1 MTEKQDLSKNLSHG
15 LNQNSNGDIF
25 SLLDED
31 LSLDFS
37 AEEIESIKKESTQYA
52 EEMPIVKE
60 EEILD
65 TEKISEL
72 ILFGEDK
79 MKIIEEYVLLLE
91 KSKKEDIQELNR
103 EIHGLKGEFGM
114 AGAKT
119 LQLLLHT
126 IEEYTGDFLHGYKNL
141 EDITPVVQKVFVKSR
156 ELFSYLCDGT
166 YEDRLNKEKEILPTD
181 DYLDKTDHILST
193 IHEQISALESDTS
206 NKSALDI
213 LHDNIHSLYA
223 GLDFSR
229 LKKHIH
235 ISESLIDNIETD
247 KEILETN
254 LPIIKQNILSFSKMI
269 DAIIDSRLKGEE
281 GKDYYEKA
289 MGSDLQTTSKKRPKD
304 DSHIW
309 INIDVLNNLLRE
321 VDEARLNSTLVKSTL
336 YILNN
341 ALKDLQDVT
350 ERKSQNLRDLE
361 KESNSR
367 IQSSS
372 DIIVFNTKMPD
383 EKKENELEEIGNKK
397 SESND
402 DFDPLEKDR
411 YKTLQTLTS
420 SLIEAQI
427 DLEEVLEAI
436 TQIKNI
442 QENYSESLEESIINA
457 QDILT
462 RTRLIP
468 FYEKGS
474 SDIRTSVRDSAT
486 SLGKK
491 VKVEIQNERIEI
503 DRVILEKLK
512 PQIGHTIRNSVAHG
526 IESPETRL
534 ALGKPE
540 TGLITVNL
548 HQEGGRLTITIK
560 DDGAGI
566 NVKKVREKAIEKN
579 LWDASKPMSDAEA
592 VDMICMPDFSTVDK
606 EDVNL
611 VAGRGIGMD
620 AVKNEI
626 LSMGGRYDIE
636 SEQGKG
642 MKVEIQIPTSI
653 STVST
658 LLVSVGSE
666 ILAIPVDVIEKI
678 TSIDQ
683 EEIKVANNKGFI
695 KVDGKNVDFK
705 YLNNLAKIEVPQLEM
720 MKYKNLIVTSGNGVS
735 IAVMVDKLLGVYHV
749 PIKTISRTLSNI
761 PGVISATILS
771 DGKAAFV
778 YDPTRAKVSL
788 LRYYG
793 LTSENDKE
801 IILPNN
807 LFNNKKHEQIEEK
820 YLVMVVDDS
829 NTVRQHTARFLTKNG
844 YNHLLAKDGKHGIDL
859 LASNIPDVILLD
871 VEMPKMDGF
880 DFARHVR
887 EHERYHDI
895 PIIMIT
901 SRSGDKHRNRAMEIG
916 VNEYI
921 TKPFNE
927 DELLS
932 LLKKYTSEFVK

>member
-1 MTEKQDLSKNLSHG
+1 MTEKQDLSKNLSNG
-15 LNQNSNGDIF
+15 LNQNSNENVF

-37 AEEIESIKKESTQYA
+37 EEEIEVIKKESTKYVD
-52 EEMPIVKE
+52 ELPFVKE

-65 TEKISEL
+65 SKRVAETMHLTEA
-72 ILFGEDK
+72 K
-79 MKIIEEYVLLLE
+79 MKLVEEYVILLE
-91 KSKKEDIQELNR
+91 KSTKEDIQELNR
-103 EIHGLKGEFGM
+103 EIHGLKGEFGG

-126 IEEYTGDFLHGYKNL
+126 IEDYTGDFLHGYKSM
-141 EDITPVVQKVFVKSR
+141 EDIIPVIQKVFIKAK
-156 ELFSYLCDGT
+156 EFYSYLCDGT
-166 YEDRLNKEKEILPTD
+166 YEDILNRGKEILPND
-181 DYLDKTDHILST
+181 EYLEKTEHILST
-193 IHEQISALESDTS
+193 INEQISLLEKDVS
-206 NKSALDI
+206 NKEALDV

-229 LKKHIH
+229 LKKHIY
-235 ISESLIDNIETD
+235 ISESFMDIIENDKEKLEINLPLIKDNI
-247 KEILETN
+247 I
-254 LPIIKQNILSFSKMI
+254 SFSKMI
-269 DAIIDSRLKGEE
+269 NIIIDARLKGEE
-281 GKDYYEKA
+281 IKDYYEKA
-289 MGSDLQTTSKKRPKD
+289 MGGDLQATAKKRPKD
-304 DSHIW
+304 DNHIW

-372 DIIVFNTKMPD
+372 DIIVFNTKSFE
-383 EKKENELEEIGNKK
+383 EKKESNLEEITTKK
-397 SESND
+397 TENND

-427 DLEEVLEAI
+427 DLEEVFESI

-474 SDIRTSVRDSAT
+474 SDIRTSVRDAAT

-491 VKVEIQNERIEI
+491 VKVEIQNERIEV

-526 IESPETRL
+526 IEPPEKRIE
-534 ALGKPE
+534 LGKPE
-540 TGLITVNL
+540 TGLITVKL
-548 HQEGGRLTITIK
+548 KQEGGRLTITIK

-579 LWDASKPMSDAEA
+579 LWDANKPMSDAEA
-592 VDMICMPDFSTVDK
+592 VDMICMPDFSTVEK

-626 LSMGGRYDIE
+626 LSMGGRYDIQ

-658 LLVSVGSE
+658 LLVSIGNE
-666 ILAIPVDVIEKI
+666 ILAIPVDVIDKI
-678 TSIDQ
+678 TSIDH
-683 EEIKVANNKGFI
+683 EEIKHANDKGFI
-695 KVDGKNVDFK
+695 EIDGKTVDFK
-705 YLNNLAKIEVPQLEM
+705 YLNSLARIEVPQLEM

-793 LTSENDKE
+793 LTTDNDKE
-801 IILPNN
+801 VILPND
-807 LFNNKKHEQIEEK
+807 LFNNKKDEQIEEK

-844 YNHLLAKDGKHGIDL
+844 YNHILAKDGKHGIDL
-859 LASNIPDVILLD
+859 LASTIPDVILLD

-887 EHERYHDI
+887 EHEKYHDI

-901 SRSGDKHRNRAMEIG
+901 SRSGDKHKNRAMEIG
-916 VNEYI
+916 VNEYT

-927 DELLS
+927 EELLKF
-932 LLKKYTSEFVK
+932 LKKYTSEMVL